1 MAQTEI
7 FNEDFQQG
15 IPSTWTI
22 VDNDG
27 LTVDSTV
34 SDLQPAWIT
43 YTEDSLYTDT
53 VAAST
58 SFFDPVDRADRWL
71 ITPKIDLG
79 TFGNIM
85 KWEAMSADPSY
96 PDDYKVLIST
106 TDSLITSFTD
116 TLILVNNE
124 VPYWYEREV
133 NLSDHGFNNQSVYLA
148 FVNTTFNGFKLFID
162 DVNVRKDDP
171 VNTEEVEVAQIN
183 VFPNPTADVVYISSE
198 KEVSFSILDVNGRT
212 VVQPQ
217 TGNECS
223 LGHLPAGIY
232 FLEYSI
238 EGTVGVQRIIKR

>member
-133 NLSDHGFNNQSVYLA
+133 NLSDYGFNNQSVYLA
-148 FVNTTFNGFKLFID
+148 FVNTTFNGYKLFID
-162 DVNVRKDDP
+162 DVSVRIDDP
-171 VNTEEVEVAQIN
+171 VSTEEVEMAQIN

-232 FLEYSI
+232 FLEYTI